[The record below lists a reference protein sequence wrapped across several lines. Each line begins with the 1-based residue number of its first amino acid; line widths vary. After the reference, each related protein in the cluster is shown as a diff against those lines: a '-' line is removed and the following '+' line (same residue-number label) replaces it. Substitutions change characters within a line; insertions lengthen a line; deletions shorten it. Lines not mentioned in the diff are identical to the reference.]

1 MHETQTK
8 ILKLAKTKDVLS
20 MKLTDLKE
28 LLGVD
33 HVQKV
38 KHHLDQLKNK
48 GLIYFDSKSGHSK
61 VADTE
66 AFEINEIF
74 NLPIMGL
81 ANCGTAREL
90 ALENIMGYLK
100 VSPKVVNKKKP
111 DGLFVI
117 KAVGNSLNKASDIKG
132 GPVEDGDYVIIDLNK
147 TKPDNGDYVLSI
159 IDDAANLKR
168 FYEDKT
174 NKEIKLVSESTSN
187 MPPIVLH
194 KNDLESSGY
203 MVNGVVVRVIK
214 N

>member
-8 ILKLAKTKDVLS
+8 ILKLAKTKDVLN

-28 LLGVD
+28 LLGVN

-38 KHHLDQLKNK
+38 KHHLEQLKKK
-48 GLIYFDSKSGHSK
+48 GLIYSDSKSGHSK

-66 AFEINEIF
+66 AFEINEMF

-81 ANCGTAREL
+81 ANCGTACEL
-90 ALENIMGYLK
+90 AHENIMGYLK
-100 VSPKVVNKKKP
+100 VSPHVVNKKKP
-111 DGLFVI
+111 DGLFVV
-117 KAVGNSLNKASDIKG
+117 KAVGSSLNKAEDIKG
-132 GPVEDGDYVIIDLNK
+132 GPVEDGDYVIVDLNK
-147 TKPDNGDYVLSI
+147 KKPDNGDYVLSI

-168 FYEDKT
+168 FYEDKE
-174 NKEIKLVSESTSN
+174 NEESRLVSESTSS
-187 MPPIVLH
+187 MPPIVFH
-194 KNDLESSGY
+194 KNDLQSSGY